1 MFKQMAV
8 ILIGLMMVTGCSAT
22 ASAAT
27 GNVKMVE
34 GSGMI
39 VKAQRAI
46 GEFHAVRLNGEGHV
60 IVTRGTTTGLTLEA
74 DDNFVSLIE
83 TSVENGTLVIGLD
96 DAQGPLDL
104 RETQPIRFYVSTP
117 MFDGVEING
126 AGSVT
131 ADNFEAEQVGLTID
145 GSGEVKLS
153 GATRVLN
160 IGIHGTGHV
169 DASNLRATRTRI
181 EIGGSG
187 AVNAWATGQLDAA
200 ISGTGNIQYYGR
212 PTINKVITGLGTL
225 IALGDK

>member
-117 MFDGVEING
+117 AFDGVEING

-131 ADNFEAEQVGLTID
+131 ADNFEAEHVGLTID
-145 GSGEVKLS
+145 
-153 GATRVLN
+153 
-160 IGIHGTGHV
+160 
-169 DASNLRATRTRI
+169 
-181 EIGGSG
+181 GSG